1 MQIFVFR
8 ILFTDICFRFKS
20 ASYKSKR
27 LWYYHGMIQVC
38 KHFSNVYYFNKLAHM
53 YIILIWFISHVF
65 FNLNIY
71 IRAGT
76 SRLDCRLTLKVKKN
90 MLSFTLVRCLKLKYL
105 FTKLISVTRWNDN
118 RLTLNFAIKLRN

>member
-8 ILFTDICFRFKS
+8 ILFTDIRFRFE
-20 ASYKSKR
+20 AARYKGK
-27 LWYYHGMIQVC
+27 LLLYHHGMIQVC
-38 KHFSNVYYFNKLAHM
+38 KHFSNVYYFNKLAYM

-76 SRLDCRLTLKVKKN
+76 SRLDCRLKKYVILYFGTLLKIKV
-90 MLSFTLVRCLKLKYL
+90 LVYKVNKRYAME
-105 FTKLISVTRWNDN
+105 R
-118 RLTLNFAIKLRN
+118 